1 MLVPNSVISVGRYTF
16 ADPLTVLP
24 YFFEYLFTYQD
35 IFADARQLYTRQE
48 GEGNLKKSRFQNNL
62 LNGVRG

>member
-16 ADPLTVLP
+16 ADPP
-24 YFFEYLFTYQD
+24 EYLFTYQD

-48 GEGNLKKSRFQNNL
+48 GVGNLKKSRFQNNL